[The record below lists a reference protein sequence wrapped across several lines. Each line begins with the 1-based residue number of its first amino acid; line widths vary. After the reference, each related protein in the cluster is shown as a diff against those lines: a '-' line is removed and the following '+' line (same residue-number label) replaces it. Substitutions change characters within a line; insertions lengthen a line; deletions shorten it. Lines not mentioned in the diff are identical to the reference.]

1 MKSRRASGSS
11 KVCAEIVSGSGEV
24 GISMMRT
31 GGGMADALLWEECK
45 RNIEIK
51 ENVLVFCRLEGF

>member
-1 MKSRRASGSS
+1 MT
-11 KVCAEIVSGSGEV
+11 
-24 GISMMRT
+24 RT

-51 ENVLVFCRLEGF
+51 RKRISVLSIRRLLIEFQER